1 MELSSYLS
9 SLARQLHLG
18 SAQEEREILQELE
31 GHLED
36 KVCDLEALGVD
47 HGTAL
52 DRAMEDLGSPKAVAS
67 QMYQVH
73 SPAVWKDVL
82 LATVP
87 HFLLAALFALHLWS
101 EFFLVALL
109 VIAVSLVTW
118 RNWRKGNPSKWSY
131 SWLGYTLAAPAL
143 SWLLALMALSYGG
156 WTLVT
161 TGDLPFSTA
170 LFLLLIGFVPFSMWI
185 VASVV
190 YRVVRQD
197 WLLASFTSLPFPFL
211 TSWVLFLNWQG
222 GLWGTHTER
231 MQESDTARALI
242 FLALAITTAVF
253 LKIGPRL
260 LKIGLL
266 ALATAILIGISAASL
281 PVDFGFLAFLL
292 IIIASVV
299 FLLSPAM
306 LESQIY
312 HRDCHRESQRARLDH
327 DAGASSRP

>member
-1 MELSSYLS
+1 VELSSYLS
-9 SLARQLHLG
+9 TLARQLRLG
-18 SAQEEREILQELE
+18 SHQEEWEIMQELE

-36 KVCDLEALGVD
+36 KVCDLEASGVD
-47 HGTAL
+47 RDIAL
-52 DRAMEDLGSPKAVAS
+52 DRAMKDLGSPKTVAS
-67 QMYQVH
+67 RMYAVH

-101 EFFLVALL
+101 QFFLVALL
-109 VIAVSLVTW
+109 VIAITLVTW

-143 SWLLALMALSYGG
+143 SWLLALIALSYGG
-156 WTLVT
+156 WTLAT
-161 TGDLPFSTA
+161 TGELPFSAA
-170 LFLLLIGFVPFSMWI
+170 LFLLLIGYVPFSMWI
-185 VASVV
+185 VASVI
-190 YRVVRQD
+190 YRVVRRD
-197 WLLASFTSLPFPFL
+197 WLLASLTSLPFPFL

-222 GLWGTHTER
+222 GLWGSHSER

-266 ALATAILIGISAASL
+266 ALSTAILVAVTAASL
-281 PVDFGFLAFLL
+281 PVDFSFLAVLL
-292 IIIASVV
+292 IIMASVA

-312 HRDCHRESQRARLDH
+312 HRKSRPMPLEVGPDR
-327 DAGASSRP
+327 DAGAPSRP

>member
-9 SLARQLHLG
+9 TLAHQLHLG
-18 SAQEEREILQELE
+18 SSEEEREIVQELE

-36 KVCDLEALGVD
+36 KVSELEASGVD
-47 HGTAL
+47 HQAAL
-52 DRAMEDLGSPKAVAS
+52 DRAIVEMGNPRAVAS

-87 HFLLAALFALHLWS
+87 HFLLAALFALHLWN

-109 VIAVSLVTW
+109 VIVISLVTW

-143 SWLLALMALSYGG
+143 SWLLALIALSYGG

-170 LFLLLIGFVPFSMWI
+170 LFLLLIGYVPFSMWI
-185 VASVV
+185 VASVI
-190 YRVVRQD
+190 YRVVRKD
-197 WLLASFTSLPFPFL
+197 WLLASLTSLPFPFL

-222 GLWGTHTER
+222 GMWGSHSER

-242 FLALAITTAVF
+242 FLALAVTTAVF

-260 LKIGLL
+260 VKIGLL
-266 ALATAILIGISAASL
+266 ALSTAILITITAASL

-292 IIIASVV
+292 MIIASVV

-306 LESQIY
+306 LESQI
-312 HRDCHRESQRARLDH
+312 CHRQPQRPALETGTDH
-327 DAGASSRP
+327 DPGTPPRR